1 MNNLKSEKSAYLQ
14 SAVNQPVNWY
24 PWCKEAFETAKTKNI
39 PVLMDIG
46 AVWCHWCHV
55 IDEESYEDEETASII
70 NDNFIAIKV
79 DKDERPDIDGRYQKA
94 VTAFAGQGGWPLTA
108 FLTYEGYFF
117 YGGTYYPKESKFGL
131 PAFKTVL
138 LQISKYYT
146 ENKELVIEQSKD
158 FYNELFDEKKGI
170 AGKGASLFYQ
180 TNDLKHIFSSS
191 YDLSLKDTEKKIKKL
206 AAESAKEFLVHFD
219 YENGGLDESPKFYYF
234 PVLEMLYYDYLINSN
249 KESFGAGLFALAKI
263 ALGGV
268 FDQVEGGFH
277 RYSTDKKWIIPHFE
291 KLASDNAS
299 GLRIYVKYYSRIKI
313 YSGLNLNLKLDIGEL
328 QSLLLNIINK
338 TLDFLTER
346 LYDRINGGFYSS
358 MSADVSGES
367 ITDDGSFYTWTE
379 DELKNAIFSNDKTL
393 SYNELKFSEAEFL
406 LNFNKEDGTMPDG
419 RKVIYFKENAFK
431 KENYEKTNSLIN
443 KLKEVRNKRKLPFID
458 KLKYASVNGNII
470 YALTEV
476 YKIFKEDYQSTE
488 INTNKINSSDNNAD
502 NFNNNNET
510 LINKIKEIAEK
521 SIKPFIEY
529 FDKNGDVGRFI
540 GEYTESNLEDNSYI
554 LSALIGLYEIT
565 LKEEYLEYAKK
576 IGNYIIVNFYDGDNG
591 GFYDVRKNPKTPLI
605 GFLNFKEKSILDYGG
620 YSSNALVL
628 CGIAK
633 LYYLTSDD
641 VFERAAAVSAGYFIN
656 YASVYKYNIAG
667 FISSIME
674 YSIYKNYKKK

>member
-24 PWCKEAFETAKTKNI
+24 PWCKEAFETAKAKNI

-94 VTAFAGQGGWPLTA
+94 VTAFAGQGGWPLTT

-146 ENKELVIEQSKD
+146 ENQKLVLKQSKE
-158 FYNELFDEKKGI
+158 FYNELFDETKGL

-180 TNDLKHIFSSS
+180 TNDLKNTFSSS
-191 YDLSLKDTEKKIKKL
+191 YDVNLKDAEKKIKKL

-219 YENGGLDESPKFYYF
+219 HENGGLDESPKFYYF
-234 PVLEMLYYDYLINSN
+234 PVLELLYYDYLINSN
-249 KESFGAGLFALAKI
+249 KESFAGGLFTLAKI

-268 FDQVEGGFH
+268 FDQVDGGFH

-299 GLRIYVKYYSRIKI
+299 GLRVYAKYYSLIKI
-313 YSGLNLNLKLDIGEL
+313 YSSLNLNLDLNIGEL
-328 QSLLLNIINK
+328 QSLLLNAINK
-338 TLDFLTER
+338 TLDFFTER

-379 DELKNAIFSNDKTL
+379 DELKNAVFSNDKTL
-393 SYNELKFSEAEFL
+393 SYNESKLSGAKFL
-406 LNFNKEDGTMPDG
+406 LNFNKKDGIMPSDG
-419 RKVIYFKENAFK
+419 RKVIYFEENAFK
-431 KENYEKTNSLIN
+431 KENYDKTNSLIN

-476 YKIFKEDYQSTE
+476 YKIFKEDYQLTE
-488 INTNKINSSDNNAD
+488 INTNKINNSDNNAD
-502 NFNNNNET
+502 NFNNNET
-510 LINKIKEIAEK
+510 LINKIKTIAEN

-529 FDKNGDVGRFI
+529 FNKNGDVGRFI
-540 GEYTESNLEDNSYI
+540 GEYTESNLEDNGYI
-554 LSALIGLYEIT
+554 LLALIGLYEIT

-576 IGNYIIVNFYDGDNG
+576 IGNYIIINFYDGDNG
-591 GFYDVRKNPKTPLI
+591 GFYDIRKNSKTPLI
-605 GFLNFKEKSILDYGG
+605 GFLNFKEKSILDYGS
-620 YSSNALVL
+620 YSSNALAI

-633 LYYLTSDD
+633 LYYLTSED
-641 VFERAAAVSAGYFIN
+641 VFERAAAVSAGYFIS

-667 FISSIME
+667 FISGIMD
-674 YSIYKNYKKK
+674 YSVYNKNNK